1 MRNVIKSS
9 FMLAALASAPSFAGF
24 TVDINDDQQPTGE
37 I

>member
-1 MRNVIKSS
+1 
-9 FMLAALASAPSFAGF
+9 MLAALASAPSFAGF